1 MSDDF
6 EKAILFVFDQTGSI
20 DPSLKL
26 QAQNILI
33 SAQSSPEF
41 LSVCLSKLES
51 CPFVEVKFWCLQAL
65 HQLIVTRYGDASLLP
80 PPAINTL
87 KATLF
92 KLGTS
97 ATTTTSA
104 PITTPPSSSS
114 LSQPSPALSS
124 NNNSLP
130 PFIKNKLAQCITA
143 IAAREYPST
152 WPSFFQDL
160 LTMCLQSPGGPAAVD
175 LYTRIL
181 LSIDEDIISLEVP
194 RSADEAR
201 RSMSF
206 KDAMREGPLQ
216 DVAESWYALVATY
229 HAAAPDTAAAVL
241 IAASRYIHWI
251 DIGLVANDKFVPL
264 LYAVLQ
270 VPSEEL
276 RGAAA
281 EFLTEIIN
289 KRMEASPKLSLIQQL
304 GIVPVCAQWASA
316 GLPDAQQAPNLA
328 IKYARLLAVLATEVL
343 ESLKKVENSIV
354 SLQAVGLDVDAEAG
368 AEATALCSAASCLLS
383 ELMPTVLRV
392 LESGGEDDITMAVL
406 PFLSSHVAR
415 LRTLGRRRKT
425 VGGSGGVST
434 DNSNSGSR
442 GDLSGHLPPEAASQ
456 LALIGKAVAV
466 ASRYP
471 ADCGDLSD
479 SQDAPL
485 DEEEEAA
492 VLERRNDLFNLFKSS
507 AKLAPQAFY
516 MFIGQLLSGQIVV
529 GSSSSSGGG
538 GGSQQRRREST
549 SPGTGAATGSPTTT
563 LIPTPSSPSA
573 LGTPS
578 VSARAATNG
587 TTTTN
592 TSMNTNSTNNS
603 SRVCTAQKWQDT
615 ELALTLLY
623 QLGEGASEE
632 DLNIASGGS
641 LAHLSLVVMQ
651 VQDLPVARHRLV
663 ALALLECINRY
674 AKVLAQRPDMVPHVV
689 LNVFLGSYGMGHPAE
704 VVVRPR
710 AAYLLSR
717 LVKQLRS
724 QLRLSASEV
733 LQRLQP
739 FLDMIAKTPIISASD
754 NGNNNSIGG
763 GGGAVVVPV
772 GGMSQQALQQ
782 QVAVDDRLYLFDATG
797 LLVGGEEFFE
807 EKDQLVWLRR
817 LLEPLITQINSNL
830 EPTTA
835 ITSNN
840 NSSSQHQL
848 QLQQHAA
855 LIQQSLEGLTRLSKG
870 FSSKLCTQ
878 YRPEVGAMLAGALTN
893 AIAIPQKLPRHKLLR
908 ARFISFLHRMVET
921 LGPGVVPFLPTVLEA
936 LLYTNADVLDI
947 LDVLALL
954 NQLMTKFKGAL
965 TPLIAEVLPTCIGA
979 VHSLLGGE
987 WDWSG
992 VAAVPLPA
1000 GSGPAAATT
1009 VAAPEDARERGELQK
1024 GYIAFLNALVIHE
1037 VTGALLAVQRASSDA
1052 AMEGLARTA
1061 ATHVDPGSRK
1071 TAISTLSKLAEQW
1084 LAPITDTAPDYSH
1097 HQRGEEG
1104 LAGFRSF
1111 IIERLVLG
1119 ACFQGLLDGTID
1131 GRDAAAISL
1140 LTEVAGALII
1150 VRRRCGGGGGGEVV
1164 EMFDGPVRTTL
1175 TQVLGWPVEARE
1187 ALLSAV
1193 AGGEI
1198 KGVKEILKSALQSK
1212 SGGGRR

>member
-1 MSDDF
+1 
-6 EKAILFVFDQTGSI
+6 
-20 DPSLKL
+20 
-26 QAQNILI
+26 
-33 SAQSSPEF
+33 
-41 LSVCLSKLES
+41 
-51 CPFVEVKFWCLQAL
+51 
-65 HQLIVTRYGDASLLP
+65 
-80 PPAINTL
+80 
-87 KATLF
+87 
-92 KLGTS
+92 
-97 ATTTTSA
+97 
-104 PITTPPSSSS
+104 
-114 LSQPSPALSS
+114 
-124 NNNSLP
+124 
-130 PFIKNKLAQCITA
+130 
-143 IAAREYPST
+143 
-152 WPSFFQDL
+152 
-160 LTMCLQSPGGPAAVD
+160 MCLQSPGGPSAVD

-201 RSMSF
+201 RSMLF

-304 GIVPVCAQWASA
+304 GIVPVCAQWAIG

-328 IKYARLLAVLATEVL
+328 ISYARLLAVLATEVL

-368 AEATALCSAASCLLS
+368 AEATALCTAAASLLS
-383 ELMPTVLRV
+383 DLMPTVLSV

-425 VGGSGGVST
+425 LAGGGGGGVS
-434 DNSNSGSR
+434 NNNNGS
-442 GDLSGHLPPEAASQ
+442 GDLSSLLPSEATSQ
-456 LALIGKAVAV
+456 LLLIGKAVAV

-471 ADCGDLSD
+471 EDCGDLSD

-485 DEEEEAA
+485 DEEEETA

-516 MFIGQLLSGQIVV
+516 TFIGQLLSGQVV
-529 GSSSSSGGG
+529 VAGSSSSSGGG
-538 GGSQQRRREST
+538 SQQRRSIT
-549 SPGTGAATGSPTTT
+549 PATGAPTGSPTTT
-563 LIPTPSSPSA
+563 LLPTPSSPSA
-573 LGTPS
+573 LGTTTTS
-578 VSARAATNG
+578 SRAATNG
-587 TTTTN
+587 TTTT
-592 TSMNTNSTNNS
+592 MNTNNNNKN

-632 DLNIASGGS
+632 DLNIASGGP

-674 AKVLAQRPDMVPHVV
+674 GRVLVQRPDMVLHVV

-724 QLRLSASEV
+724 QLRLSGSEV

-739 FLDMIAKTPIISASD
+739 FLDMIAKTPIITASD
-754 NGNNNSIGG
+754 SYGAGG
-763 GGGAVVVPV
+763 GGGAGVVPV

-782 QVAVDDRLYLFDATG
+782 QVVVDDRLYLFDAAG

-807 EKDQLVWLRR
+807 EKDQLVWLRG

-830 EPTTA
+830 ESAAAVSTT
-835 ITSNN
+835 TT
-840 NSSSQHQL
+840 NSSQQQQQQL

-855 LIQQSLEGLTRLSKG
+855 LIQQSLEGLTRISKG

-878 YRPEVGAMLAGALTN
+878 NRPKVGVMLAGTLTN
-893 AIAIPQKLPRHKLLR
+893 VVAIPQKLPRHKLLR

-921 LGPGVVPFLPTVLEA
+921 LGPGIVPFLPTVLEA
-936 LLYTNADVLDI
+936 LLYTNADVLDV

-965 TPLIAEVLPTCIGA
+965 APLIAEVLPTCIGA

-992 VAAVPLPA
+992 VAAVPLA
-1000 GSGPAAATT
+1000 GSASASVASASTAAAS
-1009 VAAPEDARERGELQK
+1009 EDARERGELQK
-1024 GYIAFLNALVIHE
+1024 GYIVFLNALVIHE
-1037 VTGALLAVQRASSDA
+1037 VTGALLAVQRTSSDA

-1084 LAPITDTAPDYSH
+1084 LAPSTNPNINAAADYSH
-1097 HQRGEEG
+1097 HQREEER

-1140 LTEVAGALII
+1140 LTEVAGTLVT
-1150 VRRRCGGGGGGEVV
+1150 VRQRCGGEV
-1164 EMFDGPVRTTL
+1164 EMFDGPVRATL
-1175 TQVLGWPVEARE
+1175 TQVLGWPVEPRE
-1187 ALLSAV
+1187 ALLAAV

-1198 KGVKEILKSALQSK
+1198 KGVKDILKSALQSK

>member
-1 MSDDF
+1 
-6 EKAILFVFDQTGSI
+6 
-20 DPSLKL
+20 
-26 QAQNILI
+26 
-33 SAQSSPEF
+33 
-41 LSVCLSKLES
+41 
-51 CPFVEVKFWCLQAL
+51 
-65 HQLIVTRYGDASLLP
+65 
-80 PPAINTL
+80 
-87 KATLF
+87 
-92 KLGTS
+92 
-97 ATTTTSA
+97 
-104 PITTPPSSSS
+104 
-114 LSQPSPALSS
+114 
-124 NNNSLP
+124 
-130 PFIKNKLAQCITA
+130 
-143 IAAREYPST
+143 
-152 WPSFFQDL
+152 
-160 LTMCLQSPGGPAAVD
+160 
-175 LYTRIL
+175 
-181 LSIDEDIISLEVP
+181 
-194 RSADEAR
+194 
-201 RSMSF
+201 MSF
-206 KDAMREGPLQ
+206 KDTMREGPLH
-216 DVAESWYALVATY
+216 DVAESWYTLVATY
-229 HAAAPDTAAAVL
+229 HAAAPDAAAAVL

-251 DIGLVANDKFVPL
+251 DIGLVANDMFVPL
-264 LYAVLQ
+264 LYTVLQ
-270 VPSEEL
+270 MPSEEL

-289 KRMEASPKLSLIQQL
+289 KRMEASPKLLLIQQL
-304 GIVPVCAQWASA
+304 GIVPVCARWASS
-316 GLPDAQQAPNLA
+316 GLPDGQQAPNLA

-354 SLQAVGLDVDAEAG
+354 SLQAVGLDVDEEAG
-368 AEATALCSAASCLLS
+368 AEATALCSAASSLLS

-425 VGGSGGVST
+425 LGGGGGGFND
-434 DNSNSGSR
+434 DNNNNNSSSSNNR
-442 GDLSGHLPPEAASQ
+442 ELSSLLPPEAASQ

-471 ADCGDLSD
+471 EDCGNLSD

-516 MFIGQLLSGQIVV
+516 TFIGQLLSGQSVV
-529 GSSSSSGGG
+529 GSSGSSSRGG
-538 GGSQQRRREST
+538 GGSQQRRRESS
-549 SPGTGAATGSPTTT
+549 SPSTGAVATGSPTTT
-563 LIPTPSSPSA
+563 LLPTPSSPSA
-573 LGTPS
+573 LGTS
-578 VSARAATNG
+578 TKTNG
-587 TTTTN
+587 TTTT
-592 TSMNTNSTNNS
+592 MNPNS

-632 DLNIASGGS
+632 DLNIARGGP

-689 LNVFLGSYGMGHPAE
+689 LNIFLGSYGMDHPAE

-724 QLRLSASEV
+724 QLRSSASEV
-733 LQRLQP
+733 LQRLQK
-739 FLDMIAKTPIISASD
+739 FLDMTAKTPIIAASD
-754 NGNNNSIGG
+754 NTA
-763 GGGAVVVPV
+763 GAGVVPV
-772 GGMSQQALQQ
+772 GGISQQALQQ
-782 QVAVDDRLYLFDATG
+782 QVAVDDRLYLFDAAG
-797 LLVGGEEFFE
+797 LLVGGEEFFQ
-807 EKDQLVWLRR
+807 EKDQLVWLRG
-817 LLEPLITQINSNL
+817 LLEPLISQINSNL
-830 EPTTA
+830 EPTAA
-835 ITSNN
+835 ISSSD
-840 NSSSQHQL
+840 NSSSQQQL

-878 YRPEVGAMLAGALTN
+878 SRPEVGAMLAGALTN
-893 AIAIPQKLPRHKLLR
+893 VIVIPQKLPRHKLLR

-921 LGPGVVPFLPTVLEA
+921 LGPGIVPFLPTVLEA
-936 LLYTNADVLDI
+936 LLYNNADVLDV

-965 TPLIAEVLPTCIGA
+965 APLIAEVLPTCIGA

-992 VAAVPLPA
+992 VAAVPLVA
-1000 GSGPAAATT
+1000 GSGPPAAAATT
-1009 VAAPEDARERGELQK
+1009 TVVAAPEDARERGELQK
-1024 GYIAFLNALVIHE
+1024 GYVAFLNALVIHE
-1037 VTGALLAVQRASSDA
+1037 VTGALLAVQRASFDA

-1097 HQRGEEG
+1097 HQREEEG

-1111 IIERLVLG
+1111 IIDRLVLG
-1119 ACFQGLLDGTID
+1119 ACFRGLLDGTID

-1140 LTEVAGALII
+1140 LTEVAGALIL

-1198 KGVKEILKSALQSK
+1198 KGVKDVLKSALQSK
-1212 SGGGRR
+1212 SGGGGR